1 MDLRLVFAPPRI
13 IGRST
18 TEARLDTLVTI
29 HSLVR
34 WLVLLALV
42 GGVVVAFGAA
52 RRPGEA
58 FANPVFS
65 GVAISVDVQVVIG
78 LILYIFNE
86 GWDQGAF
93 IAYIHPIAM
102 VLALGVAHV
111 AIARGRRTSSH
122 NHAAG
127 NRIVGVG
134 LVVSLLLIMAAIP
147 WERL

>member
-1 MDLRLVFAPPRI
+1 MPPRI

-18 TEARLDTLVTI
+18 TEAPLDTLVTI
-29 HSLVR
+29 HALVR
-34 WLVLLALV
+34 WLVLVALI
-42 GGVVVAFGAA
+42 GGAIVAFGAP

-65 GVAISVDVQVVIG
+65 GVAILVDVQVTIG
-78 LILYIFNE
+78 LILYVFNE
-86 GWDQGAF
+86 GWDQSAF

-102 VLALGVAHV
+102 LLALSVTHV

-127 NRIVGVG
+127 NRTVGVG
-134 LVVSLLLIMAAIP
+134 LVLSLVLIMAAIP